1 MKPSRKLLCAAIAS
15 VVAGNAHAFVVDGIN
30 TGGSEY
36 SLTQDWVF
44 TSSHGD
50 TSGDS
55 ITGSMSYGMTST
67 EIFVLLSVPV
77 DYTNNAYG
85 EPDSALFGWSKY
97 DKKTSSTVPV
107 THKFTE
113 LLNSDKLVAT
123 LISDNN
129 ASPTMFEIDYLN
141 DSDVAELTKDD
152 ATPDLIQSVASSLQY
167 NLSLGSTCGDKTNSN
182 LAGSGCEAQVMYEFS
197 LNESDFTDFGF
208 GNVVAGEIHASPNM
222 VPGDPPNGVPEP
234 STFALFFAGLPGVL
248 WATRRRKR
256 TRKQ

>member
-15 VVAGNAHAFVVDGIN
+15 VVAGSAHAFVVDGIN
-30 TGGSEY
+30 TLGSEY

-55 ITGSMSYGMTST
+55 ITGSMSYGMTPT

-85 EPDSALFGWSKY
+85 EPDSALFGWPSKI
-97 DKKTSSTVPV
+97 DKKTGVASPG
-107 THKFTE
+107 HKFTD
-113 LLNSDKLVAT
+113 LLNSDKLVAD
-123 LISDNN
+123 LISNN
-129 ASPTMFEIDYLN
+129 SASPTEFEIDYLN
-141 DSDVAELTKDD
+141 DSDVAELKKDD
-152 ATPDLIQSVASSLQY
+152 ASPDLIQSVASSLQY

-197 LNESDFTDFGF
+197 LNKSDFTDFGF
-208 GNVVAGEIHASPNM
+208 GNVVAGEIHASPNT
-222 VPGDPPNGVPEP
+222 VPGDPPVDAPEP